1 MSQSKTKNS
10 SLVRLIYKKKSRTL
24 HVWYTAEGATRPPSP
39 PPRLL
44 LLSKMWLLNHYIFP
58 SQYASGSCA
67 MAIPSNM

>member
-39 PPRLL
+39 PSLL
-44 LLSKMWLLNHYIFP
+44 LLSKMWLLNP
-58 SQYASGSCA
+58 
-67 MAIPSNM
+67 

>member
-1 MSQSKTKNS
+1 MC
-10 SLVRLIYKKKSRTL
+10 
-24 HVWYTAEGATRPPSP
+24 GTRQKEPPAPPSP

>member
-24 HVWYTAEGATRPPSP
+24 HVGYTAEGAPRPARAPPVPLSP

-44 LLSKMWLLNHYIFP
+44 LLSKMWLLNHLNLP
-58 SQYASGSCA
+58 
-67 MAIPSNM
+67 